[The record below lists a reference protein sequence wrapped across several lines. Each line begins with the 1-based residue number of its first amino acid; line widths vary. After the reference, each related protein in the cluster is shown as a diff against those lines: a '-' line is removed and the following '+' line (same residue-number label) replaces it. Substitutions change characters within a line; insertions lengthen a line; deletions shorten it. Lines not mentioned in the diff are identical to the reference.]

1 MKSFFKLSLILGF
14 ALAPSVVLGQES
26 YGALE
31 GSITDP
37 QGAAVQNAS
46 ISIRNVATNHT
57 RSITSNAEGHFKRN
71 AAATRR
77 V

>member
-1 MKSFFKLSLILGF
+1 MKSFFKLSLILSF
-14 ALAPSVVLGQES
+14 ALASSVVLGQES

-37 QGAAVQNAS
+37 QGAVVQNAS

-57 RSITSNAEGHFKRN
+57 RSITSNAEGHFKVT
-71 AAATRR
+71 AATRR